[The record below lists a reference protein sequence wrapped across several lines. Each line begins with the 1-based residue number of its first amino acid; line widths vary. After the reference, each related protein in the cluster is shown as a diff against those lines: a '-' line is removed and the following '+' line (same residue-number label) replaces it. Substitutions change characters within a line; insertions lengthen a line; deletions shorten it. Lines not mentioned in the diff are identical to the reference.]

1 MNKTSSDTNDE
12 RLEQIIHKIDENEG
26 GSSRPALPL
35 VALREN
41 VAVGDSAPSGW
52 DRFQKFAVLFSFV
65 MNLILLL
72 VVLTLGV
79 FFFQI
84 KNAVA
89 KPLLGGLYNGFVAM
103 DQAHITS
110 TIPVNTTIEVNDT
123 IPVVFDVPLKTDTV
137 VTLVKDT
144 QIPNTTIYLNGAPIP
159 VNIILPAGTPL
170 SLNLDLTV
178 PVSQTVPVKLTVP
191 VSLAVNVDIP
201 LQQTELH
208 RPFASLRDLFA
219 PYYALVSAL
228 PESWTQ
234 ALTLGHYK

>member
-1 MNKTSSDTNDE
+1 MNKTSSVTNGE
-12 RLEQIIHKIDENEG
+12 RLEQIIHKIDEKEG
-26 GSSRPALPL
+26 GSSHPALSI
-35 VALREN
+35 VARRKN
-41 VAVGDSAPSGW
+41 VAVGDSAPGRW

-72 VVLTLGV
+72 VVLALGT
-79 FFFQI
+79 FLFQI

-89 KPLLGGLYNGFVAM
+89 KPLLGGLVDGFVAM
-103 DQAHITS
+103 DQAHIIS

-137 VTLVKDT
+137 VTLVQDT
-144 QIPNTTIYLNGAPIP
+144 QIPNTIIYLNGAPIP
-159 VNIILPAGTPL
+159 LNIILPAGTPL
-170 SLNLDLTV
+170 SLTLDLTV

-208 RPFASLRDLFA
+208 RPFADLRDLFA

-234 ALTLGHYK
+234 ALTFGYYK